1 MAAESCA
8 AIWRCSAKGQQGGGG
23 VQMKGG
29 ASATASKWAGTQ
41 AWYMDMA
48 MSMAM
53 AMGTGTAMDL
63 QRNKRIKVRSGEGT
77 EEADDEHG
85 GTAET
90 VLPRFGREGR

>member
-1 MAAESCA
+1 
-8 AIWRCSAKGQQGGGG
+8 
-23 VQMKGG
+23 
-29 ASATASKWAGTQ
+29 
-41 AWYMDMA
+41 MDMA
-48 MSMAM
+48 MSM
-53 AMGTGTAMDL
+53 